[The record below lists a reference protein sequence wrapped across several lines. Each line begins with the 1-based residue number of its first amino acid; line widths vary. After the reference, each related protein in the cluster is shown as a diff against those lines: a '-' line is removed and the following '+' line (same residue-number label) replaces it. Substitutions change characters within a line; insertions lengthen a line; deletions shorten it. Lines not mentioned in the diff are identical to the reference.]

1 MKLMGSAVLLLLVA
15 ITTGSA
21 SVVQQVSYSL
31 EENKDKGYSVGNLVT
46 KVDSGSTN
54 FT

>member
-21 SVVQQVSYSL
+21 SVVQVSYSL
-31 EENKDKGYSVGNLVT
+31 EENKDKGYFVGNLVT
-46 KVDSGSTN
+46 KVKSGSTN